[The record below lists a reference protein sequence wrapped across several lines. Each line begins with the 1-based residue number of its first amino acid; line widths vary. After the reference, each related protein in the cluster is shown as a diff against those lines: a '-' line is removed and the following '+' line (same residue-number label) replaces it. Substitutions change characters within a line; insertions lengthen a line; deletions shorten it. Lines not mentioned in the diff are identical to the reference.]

1 MTTNNTEKTTSS
13 LKIYFAGSIAG
24 GRKYLDTYIE
34 IVDFLKKGG
43 HQVLSDHIV
52 RPDVLEYEKNFTD
65 GEVFERDLEW
75 INRCDIFIAEV
86 SNPSL
91 GVGYEIGYALSINKN
106 VLCLYGEEVFLT
118 RMLTGNN
125 SPCLTLK
132 KYDSEK
138 SMKEGLKIFL
148 KNS

>member
-1 MTTNNTEKTTSS
+1 MTTKNTEKKSSS

-24 GRKYLDTYIE
+24 GRKYLDTYIK
-34 IVDFLKKGG
+34 IVDFLKKKG
-43 HQVLSDHIV
+43 HRVLSDHIV
-52 RPDVLEYEKNFTD
+52 KPDVFDYEKNFTD
-65 GEVFERDLEW
+65 REIFERDLEW
-75 INRCDIFIAEV
+75 IRECDLFIAEV

-91 GVGYEIGYALSINKN
+91 GVGYEIGYALSRNKN

-125 SPCLTLK
+125 SSGLTLK
-132 KYDSEK
+132 KYNSEK